1 MKHII
6 LFTIIIIVFIVL
18 GLIIINQLEMSS
30 YKTKP
35 SLIAEHFADTT
46 PASSTQPAA
55 ESTFTPTEEEVPI
68 TGGSITLYNIPD
80 SSSSSIN
87 FFERADTNVPV
98 MCDNTSDCSTGL
110 NCINL
115 DGQKECLKD
124 TNIQAYELNSD
135 KNSYIELPINS
146 SDSSLNHNI
155 DNFRFT
161 FNFILKNA
169 TTKKYLISSESKR
182 WCMYNQNSDL
192 FIAVI
197 DSDGVE
203 AESLKINS
211 DPIFSY
217 QLYGCTVNTFKDKV
231 TAKLST
237 QTDMKELYFKD
248 IACTKDSDCSN
259 GNCLGDLGA
268 KTCVLNNEKYYF
280 GRFQLP
286 DNTFQYLDGYMGS
299 FVIPA
304 TTIQCDFYGA
314 TYKNKRKCEEDCAR
328 TQCSNDRCTSEC
340 AEVSPCEFRPM
351 GRHSIDCI
359 QHCIKNVDC
368 NAAFCKTQCEDNCG
382 GSGCPWQKKQD
393 VEGYDSQYYDK
404 DGKPSAVIITLANT
418 STDGTK
424 VTMKWRPAYPG
435 KFPVQG
441 YLSYLYKTFKKAEA
455 VKINKINLSICNDYC
470 EYVLSDLEP
479 NETYTFGIKAYN
491 EIGLS
496 QMSNLVTFKAEV
508 TSLTFDLNID
518 YEVDENDVGSFNYC
532 EDV

>member
-30 YKTKP
+30 SKTKP

-46 PASSTQPAA
+46 PASSTDSAA
-55 ESTFTPTEEEVPI
+55 EFTPTTVNI
-68 TGGSITLYNIPD
+68 QGGSITLYNT
-80 SSSSSIN
+80 SSSSTN
-87 FFERADTNVPV
+87 FFERADNNVPV
-98 MCDNTSDCSTGL
+98 MCEVNDDCGTGL
-110 NCINL
+110 TCVPL

-124 TNIQAYELNSD
+124 TTVQAYELDSGN
-135 KNSYIELPINS
+135 NSYIELPINS
-146 SDSSLNHNI
+146 SDSNLNFE
-155 DNFRFT
+155 NFRFT

-169 TTKKYLISSESKR
+169 TTKKYLISSQSNR

-197 DSDGVE
+197 DSDGLE
-203 AESLKINS
+203 AESLKINT

-217 QLYGCTVNTFKDKV
+217 QLYGCTVNTFKDRV
-231 TAKLST
+231 TAKLNT

-248 IACTKDSDCSN
+248 IACTQDSECADADGRCM
-259 GNCLGDLGA
+259 GDLGA

-280 GRFQLP
+280 GRFKLP
-286 DNTFQYLDGYMGS
+286 DDTFQYLDGYMGS
-299 FVIPA
+299 FVIPT
-304 TTIQCDFYGA
+304 TTIKCDFYGA
-314 TYKNKRKCEEDCAR
+314 TYKNKRKCEEDCAQ
-328 TQCSNDRCTSEC
+328 TQCPKTKCDTEC
-340 AEVSPCEFRPM
+340 ANVTECEFRPM

-368 NAAFCKTQCEDNCG
+368 GAAFCKTQCEDNCG

-393 VEGYDSQYYDK
+393 VESYDSQYYDK

-470 EYVLSDLEP
+470 EYVLNDLEP

-518 YEVDENDVGSFNYC
+518 YEVDDNDVGSFNYC